1 MGALFNGKHTERKQ
15 HDRFIRV
22 GHRDRDC
29 PRTKAFQSVY
39 QFPYI
44 LCYNVLYDF
53 VSLIF
58 SLIRGH
64 NVLWEDITQWKL

>member
-39 QFPYI
+39 QWG
-44 LCYNVLYDF
+44 
-53 VSLIF
+53 IF
-58 SLIRGH
+58 HKDVIA
-64 NVLWEDITQWKL
+64 